1 MKVIH
6 KELAS
11 GGWFKLTLAEQL
23 ANIGSEVHRTIIWRN
38 KDETRFNSAFE
49 RALEL
54 FDLSLSDKRWQGRY
68 KEICRSRE
76 FFCSLIVESEKYENP
91 EKELNFLDNYFMQ
104 FAVLVNNKK

>member
-6 KELAS
+6 KELAE
-11 GGWFKLTLAEQL
+11 GRWFELTLPEQL
-23 ANIGSEVHRTIIWRN
+23 ANIGSEVHRSIIWQK
-38 KDETRFNSAFE
+38 KDEARFSSAFE

-54 FDLSLSDKRWQGRY
+54 FDLTLSDKRWQGRY

-76 FFCSLIVESEKYENP
+76 LFCSLMVESEKYENP
-91 EKELNFLDNYFMQ
+91 EHELKLLDNYFMQ